1 MRFRKKKPKPEL
13 ATTSETRTLT
23 IDPPIMTLM
32 QNLVNAINGSRLGA
46 SYSPMPNIAFPTAQI
61 HQVTPEEAE
70 AEKKAMSEVDAFITK
85 MEPEIKTQTEAL
97 IKEEIRDMLL
107 MGGNRPRILELLR
120 AGKTPRIIRKKEG
133 RRDPLFLQFGDGL
146 AEPIEEMQ
154 ILG

>member
-1 MRFRKKKPKPEL
+1 MWFRKKK
-13 ATTSETRTLT
+13 TETKTVT
-23 IDPPIMTLM
+23 IDPPVMTLM
-32 QNLVNAINGSRLGA
+32 RDLVNAVSGSRLSSTA
-46 SYSPMPNIAFPTAQI
+46 SFAPAFGSIAFPSHI
-61 HQVTPEEAE
+61 ETPEEAE
-70 AEKKAMSEVDAFITK
+70 LRKKETSEVDAFISK

-107 MGGNRPRILELLR
+107 LGGNRPRILELLR

-133 RRDPLFLQFGDGL
+133 RRDPLYLQFGDGV